1 MQVRKNTA
9 PLQETMQVLRH
20 QKSVT
25 LTGGAVRK
33 QKFRPDKTMAIVPQ
47 IGLRKSVKLNQ
58 NHMVRNMSDKFI
70 DYMASNNLKFV
81 HDIIK
86 AHGKQQKKFEVGD
99 DFNDEQA
106 WNEVVQVLRS
116 INMTPQEAL
125 DYSIG
130 SVQTKQRFME
140 LRVFREYKNNAKYT
154 VNEFIKIYRKHLKSK
169 KPLKVFA
176 VSDDFRK
183 WSVDNDIYFKSDE
196 NLRQNIKLMI
206 NAWNEDNP
214 KDKLPTKIK

>member
-1 MQVRKNTA
+1 
-9 PLQETMQVLRH
+9 
-20 QKSVT
+20 
-25 LTGGAVRK
+25 
-33 QKFRPDKTMAIVPQ
+33 
-47 IGLRKSVKLNQ
+47 
-58 NHMVRNMSDKFI
+58 
-70 DYMASNNLKFV
+70 
-81 HDIIK
+81 
-86 AHGKQQKKFEVGD
+86 
-99 DFNDEQA
+99 
-106 WNEVVQVLRS
+106 
-116 INMTPQEAL
+116 MTPQEAL

-183 WSVDNDIYFKSDE
+183 WSVDNDLYFKSDE

-206 NAWNEDNP
+206 EAWNEDNP
-214 KDKLPTKIK
+214 NDKLPTKLK